1 MNKLENKPNQTRN
14 PKENHQSY
22 ITSLYKHYTN
32 DIYNENLSLFHDSS
46 LKKISDEEYKRLND
60 MLSLYIEY
68 IDKGEANENNK
79 FDYIERFL
87 SKYSNSYE

>member
-1 MNKLENKPNQTRN
+1 MNKFQSKPNRN
-14 PKENHQSY
+14 TSTKDNHQSY
-22 ITSLYKHYTN
+22 ITSLYNDYTN
-32 DIYNENLSLFHDSS
+32 DIYNENLSLFLDSS

-68 IDKGEANENNK
+68 IDKGEASENNK